1 LTTELE
7 RIKILEAKILQVVDI
22 VKKLNAENDKLRE
35 QVKELRA
42 DKRDAEEAA
51 RKAGRLDESLKRF
64 EEERTALR
72 EKIEALIRQIDQ
84 LGL

>member
-1 LTTELE
+1 MTTELE
-7 RIKILEAKILQVVDI
+7 RIKILEAKISQVVDI
-22 VKKLNAENDKLRE
+22 VKKLNADNDKLRE

-42 DKRDAEEAA
+42 DKRDAEEAV
-51 RKAGRLDESLKRF
+51 RKASRLDESLKRF

-72 EKIEALIRQIDQ
+72 EKIEALIKQIDQ

>member
-7 RIKILEAKILQVVDI
+7 RIKILEAKISQVVDI
-22 VKKLNAENDKLRE
+22 VKKLNTENDKLRE
-35 QVKELRA
+35 QIKELRA

-64 EEERTALR
+64 EEERAVLR

>member
-7 RIKILEAKILQVVDI
+7 RIKILEAKISQVVDI
-22 VKKLNAENDKLRE
+22 VKKLNAENDKLKE
-35 QVKELRA
+35 QAKELRA

-64 EEERTALR
+64 EEERIALR
-72 EKIEALIRQIDQ
+72 EKIEALIHQIDQ